1 MTTDIDRRAAL
12 GAALALGAVLTTE
25 ETAMAQTASPAAS
38 PAYEVRRLPFDAA
51 HIDGLSAQML
61 TSHHDNNYAG
71 AVRRLGAIQSQLAE
85 LDFAAAPGFQ
95 VNGLKREELIAINSM
110 ILHEIYFGGFA
121 GDARAPGSRL
131 GQQIERDFGSFDRW
145 RAEFAGMGKA
155 QSGGSGW
162 VLLTWSPRAGRLIN
176 TWAADHTMTA
186 ADGAVLLALDMYEH
200 AYAIDYGA
208 RAGAYVDAF
217 MGAAR
222 WSNADAAFQAAS
234 RGRG

>member
-1 MTTDIDRRAAL
+1 MTADIDRRAAL
-12 GAALALGAVLTTE
+12 GAALLLGATLTAQ
-25 ETAMAQTASPAAS
+25 ETAMAQVASPTAA
-38 PAYEVRRLPFDAA
+38 PAYEIRPLPFDAA
-51 HIDGLSAQML
+51 RIAGLSAQML

-71 AVRRLGAIQSQLAE
+71 AVRRLGAIQTQLAR

-95 VNGLKREELIAINSM
+95 INGLKREELIAFNSM
-110 ILHEIYFGGFA
+110 ILHEIYFAGFV
-121 GDARAPGSRL
+121 GDARSPGSRL

-155 QSGGSGW
+155 QGGGSGW

-176 TWAADHTMTA
+176 SWAADHTMTA

-217 MGAAR
+217 MEATR

>member
-25 ETAMAQTASPAAS
+25 ETAMAQTASRATS
-38 PAYEVRRLPFDAA
+38 PAYEVRLLPFDAA
-51 HIDGLSAQML
+51 RIDGLSVQML

-95 VNGLKREELIAINSM
+95 INGLKREELIALNSM
-110 ILHEIYFGGFA
+110 ILHEIYFAGFA

-155 QSGGSGW
+155 QGGGSGW

-176 TWAADHTMTA
+176 SWAADHTMTA

-208 RAGAYVDAF
+208 RAGAYVDAS
-217 MGAAR
+217 MAAMR

-234 RGRG
+234 HGRG